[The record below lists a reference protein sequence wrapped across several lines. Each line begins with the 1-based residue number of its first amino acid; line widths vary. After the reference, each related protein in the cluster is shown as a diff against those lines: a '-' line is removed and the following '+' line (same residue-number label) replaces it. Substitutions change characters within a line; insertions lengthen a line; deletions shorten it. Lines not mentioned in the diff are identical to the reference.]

1 MEVISLINMKGGVG
15 KTTLT
20 INIAHF
26 LSERGNKK
34 VLIIDIDP
42 QFNST
47 QCLFSGEEYVE
58 HIKKDKDTI
67 VSIFDDAVKTNVSSV
82 EGIKEE
88 KARLLSDINP
98 VAINE
103 NLHILPGNLE
113 LFKLNMASGSGRENR
128 LKQYLKRIN
137 KKEKYDYV
145 LIDTPPT
152 PSVWMTSALIA
163 SDYYL
168 IPVKPDPMSFVGIDL
183 LENIIS
189 SKRDAFDLS
198 IKCIGLVFTMVER
211 EDSIMYRQA
220 LKNVKA
226 NKWKKYCYKKYIPKR
241 ADIAKFQ
248 LNKQFILDTN
258 DNFTK
263 LSLAGVVNELE
274 KRIENENI
282 KK

>member
-1 MEVISLINMKGGVG
+1 MKGGVG

-26 LSERGNKK
+26 LSKRNGKK

-47 QCLFSGEEYVE
+47 QCLFSGTEYVE
-58 HIKKDKDTI
+58 HIKNKNDTI
-67 VSIFDDAVKTNVSSV
+67 VSIFDDSVKTNVSSI

-88 KARLLSDINP
+88 EPRLLSDIEP
-98 VAINE
+98 VALNE
-103 NLHILPGNLE
+103 LLHILPGNLE
-113 LFKLNMASGSGRENR
+113 LFKLNMSSGSGRENR
-128 LKQYLKRIN
+128 LKQYLKKIN
-137 KKEKYDYV
+137 KIENYDYV

-189 SKRDAFDLS
+189 TKRDAYDLS

-211 EDSIMYRQA
+211 DDSIVYRQA
-220 LKNVKA
+220 LKNVKKSP
-226 NKWKKYCYKKYIPKR
+226 KWKKYYYKKYIPKR
-241 ADIAKFQ
+241 ADIAKYQ

-258 DNFTK
+258 DNFAK
-263 LSLAGVVNELE
+263 LSLSGIVNELE
-274 KRIENENI
+274 TRIENENV
-282 KK
+282 